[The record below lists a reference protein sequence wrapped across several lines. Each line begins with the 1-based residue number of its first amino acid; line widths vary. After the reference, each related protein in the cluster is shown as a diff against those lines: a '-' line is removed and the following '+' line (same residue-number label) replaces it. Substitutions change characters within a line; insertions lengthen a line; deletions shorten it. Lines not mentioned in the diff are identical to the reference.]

1 MSGELLFCLRT
12 LNFLDVIFKES
23 NVPLQIINQVLVP
36 LYDFLLVC
44 YRVILDDTTIVK
56 SGMIDCQHRQAHQE
70 GENSTVIETDAVERT
85 TYYHCEHCQ
94 ECDTLKILL
103 HDIMLH

>member
-36 LYDFLLVC
+36 LYDFLLAC
-44 YRVILDDTTIVK
+44 DGVILDDSTIVK
-56 SGMIDCQHRQAHQE
+56 SGMVDCQH
-70 GENSTVIETDAVERT
+70 
-85 TYYHCEHCQ
+85 C
-94 ECDTLKILL
+94 
-103 HDIMLH
+103 

>member
-1 MSGELLFCLRT
+1 MSGELLFSLRA

-23 NVPLQIINQVLVP
+23 NVPLQIINQVLVS
-36 LYDFLLVC
+36 LYDFLLTC

-56 SGMIDCQHRQAHQE
+56 SSMINCQHRQAHQE
-70 GENSTVIETDAVERT
+70 GENGTVRETNAVERT

-94 ECDTLKILL
+94 EYNYDSR
-103 HDIMLH
+103 